1 MLLIAT
7 LLLFKTLLWLL
18 YLDSISVIHPDILKL
33 ESTFQLELFSSLFI
47 GAFLVICV
55 FFGKYLLYLKCW
67 WRKQS
72 LVSFRDYNKVR
83 VFDIFV
89 KLTKHFRIFLNLM
102 YLNPNIFKGHVISVH
117 PMAFRHQV
125 CIQIYTRNLTQLR
138 KQKISS
144 NHIYRGGLSL
154 I

>member
-1 MLLIAT
+1 MVIILGFYICNPPRHT
-7 LLLFKTLLWLL
+7 KIGE
-18 YLDSISVIHPDILKL
+18 YISIGTVWFIIHRCIFGNL
-33 ESTFQLELFSSLFI
+33 
-47 GAFLVICV
+47 C

-125 CIQIYTRNLTQLR
+125 CRQIYTRNLTQLR